1 MMRLN
6 WTRLCATAALCALV
20 ACGTSTTTTADDT
33 VDAIDDATGA
43 DTAAVDAIDAA
54 ADATSVSPLTWPVGK
69 DGPFACGLRILQIT
83 YKLPGNFGERTIPL
97 FVWYP
102 ATQAVGEHPSYLGAF
117 DDPNSWLDAPLAPSV
132 YAGGYPLLVHSH
144 GFEGFAGNSA
154 AFMCHIA
161 SHGWVALAPEHVGNT
176 LIDTPTPLP
185 LLNWLHRPLDIS
197 AALDWAKA
205 PPTSDPLAGHLD
217 LKHVGMSGH
226 SFGTYTVWASA
237 GATFDTAK
245 IAADCKNNRWPDCT
259 PELIAAFSGKL
270 SDDRPLTFINLAGD
284 GSDLLPPSGKNAVKR
299 TVLQM
304 NGTLNDSGETGLF
317 KDVTGVDLT
326 WVDVEGGCHQLYGLG
341 NTINGGPE
349 CKVLDDQAG
358 FALVK
363 PWFLAWLRYQVLADR
378 TAEVTGIVTGTT
390 SVSPLVKFQHK
401 APQ

>member
-1 MMRLN
+1 MMRWNLA
-6 WTRLCATAALCALV
+6 RVGATATLCVLV
-20 ACGTSTTTTADDT
+20 ACGGQKSAATPDDVADAADDASA
-33 VDAIDDATGA
+33 VDAASIDTGA
-43 DTAAVDAIDAA
+43 DT
-54 ADATSVSPLTWPVGK
+54 TSTSPLAWPVAQN
-69 DGPFACGLRILQIT
+69 GPYACGLRTVQLT
-83 YKLPGNFGERTIPL
+83 YKLPGTLGERTVPL
-97 FVWYP
+97 FIWYP
-102 ATQAVGEHPSYLGAF
+102 ATQGVGEHPSYLGAF
-117 DDPNSWLDAPLAPSV
+117 DDPNAWVDAPLAPSV
-132 YAGGYPLLVHSH
+132 YAGGYPILVHSH

-154 AFMCHIA
+154 VFMCHLA

-197 AALDWAKA
+197 AALDWAKT
-205 PPTSDPLAGHLD
+205 PPSGDPLVGKLD
-217 LKHVGMSGH
+217 MAHIGMSGH

-245 IAADCKNNRWPDCT
+245 IATDCKNNRWPDCT
-259 PELIAAFSGKL
+259 PALIAAFSGKL

-299 TVLQM
+299 PVLQM

-317 KDVTGVDLT
+317 ADVTGVDLT
-326 WVDVEGGCHQLYGLG
+326 WVDVQGGCHQLYGLG

-363 PWFLAWLRYQVLADR
+363 PWFLAWVRYHVLGDR
-378 TAEVTGIVTGTT
+378 GAEVTGIVNGTT
-390 SVSPLVKFQHK
+390 SVSPLIAFQHK
-401 APQ
+401 MPK